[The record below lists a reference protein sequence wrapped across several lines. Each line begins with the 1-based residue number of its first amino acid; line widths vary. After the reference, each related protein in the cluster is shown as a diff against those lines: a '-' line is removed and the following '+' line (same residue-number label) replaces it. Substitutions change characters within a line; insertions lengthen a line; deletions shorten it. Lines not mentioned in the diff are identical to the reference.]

1 MKHRVTYV
9 LKDPD
14 TFSPDQLKVVKRNG
28 KSPAKFIFENVN
40 AAKEHRITMGLD
52 ELPDE
57 VLAILYPSHMRFD

>member
-1 MKHRVTYV
+1 MKHRITYV

-14 TFSPDQLKVVKRNG
+14 TFSPDHLKVVKRNG

-57 VLAILYPSHMRFD
+57 VLAILYSSHMRFD